1 MYLLQSYSFMKFLS
15 VMALFIY
22 PYTTLCLKSQLK
34 FKVGLGHQIG
44 VGLLSGGFS
53 IAVANPFDV
62 LKVKFQSDIVPV
74 IENGRVVLKKNY
86 KNLRHAMVE
95 IPRVEGWRKGYYLS
109 LWPNIMRN
117 SIVNAIELAA
127 FSQMI
132 YLFR

>member
-1 MYLLQSYSFMKFLS
+1 M
-15 VMALFIY
+15 
-22 PYTTLCLKSQLK
+22 
-34 FKVGLGHQIG
+34 GHQLV

-62 LKVKFQSDIVPV
+62 LKVKFQSDIVPIV
-74 IENGRVVLKKNY
+74 ENGRVVLRKNY
-86 KNLRHAMVE
+86 KNLRHAMIQ
-95 IPRVEGWRKGYYLS
+95 IPQQEGWKKGYYLS